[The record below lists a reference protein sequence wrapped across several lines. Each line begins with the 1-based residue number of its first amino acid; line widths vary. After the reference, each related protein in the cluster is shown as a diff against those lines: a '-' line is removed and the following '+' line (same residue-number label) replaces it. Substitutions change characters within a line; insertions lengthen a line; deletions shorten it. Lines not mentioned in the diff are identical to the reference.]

1 MSPQSYAY
9 YPGCALQH
17 RSHAYEI
24 AALAVARNLGLEL
37 NELDDWNCCGATE
50 YFSINRLPAYALVAR
65 NLARAEQS
73 GAKELVAPCSAC
85 FLNLNKTDKHL
96 QKHPHL
102 AEKVN
107 QALAAGNL
115 HYDPGSVRVR
125 HLLEVITT
133 DFGMDRLKQLATR
146 PLYGVKLA
154 AYYGC
159 LVARPNSVFD
169 CAEQP
174 TTMDQMIE
182 SVGAEAIPFSLKT
195 FCCGGHMTQISQ
207 TTALEMIHKII
218 KMASEGG
225 ADALVTICPMCQ
237 LNLDVYQE
245 QANQLFGTNYRIP
258 IMYFTQVLGL
268 AFGYSVDE
276 LGGGQEFVSMRS
288 VVERIQDTPVPKP
301 KRERRAKQALPLP
314 IMPDR
319 STKAQEGRP

>member
-24 AALAVARNLGLEL
+24 AALAVARKLGLEL

-65 NLARAEQS
+65 NLARAEQA

-85 FLNLNKTDKHL
+85 FLNLSKTDKHL
-96 QKHPHL
+96 QKHPKL
-102 AEKVN
+102 ADKVN

-115 HYDPGSVRVR
+115 HYDPGTVRVR

-133 DFGMDRLKQLATR
+133 DFGMDRLKELATR

-159 LVARPNSVFD
+159 LVARPNMVFD

-174 TTMDQMIE
+174 TTMDHMIE
-182 SVGAEAIPFSLKT
+182 AVGAEAIPFSLKT
-195 FCCGGHMTQISQ
+195 FCCGGHMTQISA
-207 TTALEMIHKII
+207 TTALGMIHKII
-218 KMASEGG
+218 KSAVEGG

-237 LNLDVYQE
+237 LNLDVYQD
-245 QANQLFGTNYRIP
+245 QANQLFETHYRMP

-268 AFGYSVDE
+268 AFGYSLKE
-276 LGGGQEFVSMRS
+276 LGGGQEFVGMES
-288 VVERIQDTPVPKP
+288 VVERIQDTPIPKAR
-301 KRERRAKQALPLP
+301 RERRSKHALPLP
-314 IMPDR
+314 IMPDG
-319 STKAQEGRP
+319 APNGAGG